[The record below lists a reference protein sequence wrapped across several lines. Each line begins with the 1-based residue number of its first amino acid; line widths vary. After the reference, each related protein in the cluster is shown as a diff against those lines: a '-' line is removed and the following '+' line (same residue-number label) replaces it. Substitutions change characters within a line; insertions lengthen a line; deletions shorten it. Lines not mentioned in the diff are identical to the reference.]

1 MLNLTFVNQY
11 IANLPSDNLTENY
24 PRQVEHAA
32 YSVATPIKVAKPQLI
47 AFNEDVANMLDFSFD
62 DYTPAELAE
71 VLTGNNLTES
81 MQPYAMCYGGH
92 QFGNW
97 AGQLGDGRAIN
108 LGDVLTENYGHKTI
122 QLKGAGPTP
131 YSRTADGL
139 AVLRS
144 SIREFLCSE
153 AMYHLNVPTTRA
165 LSLCLTG
172 DKVRRDMF
180 YDGNAKY
187 ELGAVVC
194 RVSSSFTRFGSMQL
208 AANRGDGALLQAQA
222 QYCIK
227 ADFAHL
233 LVNSDNQEQEFS
245 AEVYA
250 NWFEEIC
257 QRTCKLVVDWMRIG
271 FVHGVLN
278 TDNMSILGETI
289 DFGPYG
295 WVDDFDPNWT
305 PNTTDAQ
312 GKRYRFGA
320 QAQVCR
326 WNLCQLANAIYPLIK
341 DAKPLQK
348 CIDDFT
354 DNYQQQWAEMMTEK
368 LGFEQY
374 IESSDQAI
382 FTQLENL
389 LASVETDMTLF
400 YRKLASFNVTV
411 ESAAESQIPAK
422 AQAATNDKLAHFH
435 DCYYQPEQLT
445 AEYQNNLNLW
455 LTSYSDRL
463 LSQNKSDIEG
473 FDNNARIKKMNAVN
487 PKYVLR
493 NYLAQQAIDKAE
505 QGDFS
510 EIHTLQKILQHP
522 YDEQPEFEQ
531 YAQKRPEWAR
541 NKAGCSMLSCSS

>member
-11 IANLPSDNLTENY
+11 ISHLPGDSLAENY

-32 YSVATPIKVAKPQLI
+32 YSFATPKSVAAPKLI
-47 AFNEDVANMLDFSFD
+47 AFNDDVANELDFSFSEHD
-62 DYTPAELAE
+62 EDELAQL
-71 VLTGNNLTES
+71 LTGNQLTTS

-92 QFGNW
+92 QFGGW

-108 LGDVLTENYGHKTI
+108 LGDIQTKNFGHKTI

-153 AMYHLNVPTTRA
+153 AMYHLGVPTTRA

-172 DKVRRDMF
+172 DNVRRDMF

-194 RVSSSFTRFGSMQL
+194 RVSSSFTRFGSFQL
-208 AANRGDGALLQAQA
+208 PSARSDGALLQAQA

-227 ADFAHL
+227 TDFPHL
-233 LVNSDNQEQEFS
+233 LDQTQTFS
-245 AEVYA
+245 PEVYA
-250 NWFEEIC
+250 NWFNEVC
-257 QRTCKLVVDWMRIG
+257 QRTCKLVVHWMRIG

-295 WVDDFDPNWT
+295 WVDDFDPDWT

-326 WNLCQLANAIYPLIK
+326 WNLCQLANAIYPLIN
-341 DAKPLQK
+341 DAKPLQQ
-348 CIDDFT
+348 CIDEFS
-354 DNYQQQWAEMMTEK
+354 DNYQQQWAEMMAEK
-368 LGFEQY
+368 LGFNEY
-374 IESSDQAI
+374 VEASDQAI
-382 FTQLENL
+382 FSQLEEL
-389 LASVETDMTLF
+389 LASIETDMTLF
-400 YRKLASFNVTV
+400 YRKLATINIS
-411 ESAAESQIPAK
+411 EKALEQPA
-422 AQAATNDKLAHFH
+422 LHFA
-435 DCYYQPEQLT
+435 DCYYQSEQITPEYK
-445 AEYQNNLNLW
+445 AELATWLNA
-455 LTSYSDRL
+455 YCERL
-463 LSQNKSDIEG
+463 LTQQG
-473 FDNNARIKKMNAVN
+473 FDNSKRIAKMNAVN

-493 NYLAQQAIDKAE
+493 NYLSQQAIDKAE
-505 QGDFS
+505 QGDYS
-510 EIHTLQKILQHP
+510 ELHTLQALLKRP
-522 YDEQPEFEQ
+522 YDEQPEFER
-531 YAQKRPEWAR
+531 YAQKRPDWAR